1 MRNIDKF
8 ENKFVKAL
16 YIKNGG
22 LTLVYYF
29 RFKRLKVTFT
39 VV

>member
-8 ENKFVKAL
+8 ENNFFKAL
-16 YIKNGG
+16 YSNGG